1 MEILKQESGLDSRIQ
16 SENILIVQY
25 SAQRCAPCHALEKK
39 LTDYVNTFPE
49 VSAVYIPTEDF
60 SELAAQAGVFTVPT
74 ILVYVRGKLT
84 IRESGYFSLQSILSK
99 IDQYRTFLNDE

>member
-25 SAQRCAPCHALEKK
+25 GAQRCAPCHALEKK
-39 LTDYVNTFPE
+39 LTDYVTE
-49 VSAVYIPTEDF
+49 VSAIYIPTEDF
-60 SELAAQAGVFTVPT
+60 PELAAQAGVFTVPT
-74 ILVYVRGKLT
+74 ILVYVQGKLT

-99 IDQYRTFLNDE
+99 IDQYRTLLNDE

>member
-25 SAQRCAPCHALEKK
+25 GSQGCAPCHALRKK
-39 LTDYVNTFPE
+39 LADYVNTFPE
-49 VSAVYIPTEDF
+49 VSAIYIPTEDF
-60 SELAAQAGVFTVPT
+60 PELAAQAGVFTVPT

-99 IDQYRTFLNDE
+99 IDQYRTLLNDE